1 MEAIIETN
9 FDDMKLLARGKVRD
23 IYDFDDKMLIVTT
36 DRLSAFDVILPNGVP
51 GKGKILTEIAL
62 FWFEQTKG
70 IIRNHIIT
78 ADIDEMPEVCHKYK
92 DVLEGRSMLVH
103 KCKPFPV
110 ECVARGYITGSGW
123 KDYQNTGKVCGIDLP
138 EGLVDSERMPET
150 LFTPATKAEVGDHDE
165 NISFERMAE
174 IIGQEKAEKLKALT
188 IEIYETARDIANEK
202 GGIIIA
208 DTKFEFGELDGEI
221 ILIDEILTPDSSRF
235 WFKEK
240 YEAGKPQ
247 DSMDKQ
253 VVRNYLETLDWDK
266 TAPPGP
272 VLPAEIV
279 NKTADIYR
287 RITDILKG

>member
-1 MEAIIETN
+1 MEAVLNTN
-9 FDDMKLLARGKVRD
+9 FEDMKLLARGKVRD

-62 FWFEQTKG
+62 FWFEQTKDL
-70 IIRNHIIT
+70 IENHIIT
-78 ADIDEMPEVCHKYK
+78 ADIDEMPEVCQKYK
-92 DVLEGRSMLVH
+92 DVLEGRSMLVK

-123 KDYQNTGKVCGIDLP
+123 KDYQNTGAVCGIELP
-138 EGLVDSERMPET
+138 AGIVESARMPET

-174 IIGQEKAEKLKALT
+174 IIGQQRADELKELT
-188 IEIYETARDIANEK
+188 IKIYETARDIADTK
-202 GGIIIA
+202 GIIIA
-208 DTKFEFGELDGEI
+208 DTKFEFGELDGKI

-266 TAPPGP
+266 KAPGP
-272 VLPAEIV
+272 VLPEEV
-279 NKTADIYR
+279 VTNTAAVYR
-287 RITDILKG
+287 QITDILKG

>member
-1 MEAIIETN
+1 MEAVVKTD
-9 FDDMKLLARGKVRD
+9 FSDMKLLARGKVRD

-70 IIRNHIIT
+70 IVRNHIIT
-78 ADIDEMPEVCHKYK
+78 DKIEEMPEVCHKYK
-92 DVLEGRSMLVH
+92 AQLEGRSMFVH

-110 ECVARGYITGSGW
+110 ECIARGYITGSGW
-123 KDYQNTGKVCGIDLP
+123 KDYQQTGKVCGIDLP
-138 EGLVDSERMPET
+138 AGLVDSQRMPKT
-150 LFTPATKAEVGDHDE
+150 LFTPATKAEIGDHDE
-165 NISFERMAE
+165 NISFERMAQ
-174 IIGQEKAEKLKALT
+174 IIGQEKADKLKDLT
-188 IEIYETARDIANEK
+188 IKIYETARDIADK
-202 GGIIIA
+202 KGIIIA

-240 YEAGKPQ
+240 YAAGKPQ
-247 DSMDKQ
+247 ESMDKQ
-253 VVRNYLETLDWDK
+253 FVRNYLETLDWNK
-266 TAPPGP
+266 TAPGP
-272 VLPAEIV
+272 VLPGEIV
-279 NKTADIYR
+279 EGTAAIYR

>member
-1 MEAIIETN
+1 MEAVIKTDFEE
-9 FDDMKLLARGKVRD
+9 MKLLARGKVRD

-51 GKGKILTEIAL
+51 EKGKILTEIAL
-62 FWFEQTKG
+62 FWFEQTKD
-70 IIRNHIIT
+70 IIRNHIVT
-78 ADIDEMPEVCHKYK
+78 ADVDEMPEVCHKYK
-92 DVLEGRSMLVH
+92 DILEGRSMLVH
-103 KCKPFPV
+103 KCRPFPV

-123 KDYQNTGKVCGIDLP
+123 KDYLATGAVCGIKLP
-138 EGLVDSERMPET
+138 KGLVDSARMPET

-174 IIGQEKAEKLKALT
+174 IIGQDKADRLKELT
-188 IEIYETARDIANEK
+188 VKIYETARDIADEK
-202 GGIIIA
+202 GIIIA

-235 WFKEK
+235 WFKDK
-240 YEAGKPQ
+240 YEPGKPQ
-247 DSMDKQ
+247 ESMDKQ

-266 TAPPGP
+266 TPPGP
-272 VLPAEIV
+272 VLPEDIV
-279 NKTADIYR
+279 NNTLAIYR